1 MGSGLRKSHSEARAE
16 EEQQTM
22 WGRIPWVCSGAQC
35 TARSDTAAA
44 EPVHA
49 AAAPH
54 QLGSPCTACLCNKT
68 NRKQKRESKSVTV
81 PGGSGNTFFQ
91 ALRPGELPHC
101 GELPGAQPLQHQGSV
116 SELCEGEREVRK
128 IYGRFGSASSHLI
141 TKNEEMPVAP
151 AAVWSRSRNCSSSPV
166 AWAAASC
173 LCTAATCSVI
183 GACEIQTTCFDCQTG
198 F

>member
-1 MGSGLRKSHSEARAE
+1 M
-16 EEQQTM
+16 Q
-22 WGRIPWVCSGAQC
+22 GRTPWVFSGAHC

-68 NRKQKRESKSVTV
+68 NRKQKKETKRVTV
-81 PGGSGNTFFQ
+81 PVGSGNTFFQ

-151 AAVWSRSRNCSSSPV
+151 AAWSRSRNCSSSPV
-166 AWAAASC
+166 PWAAASC
-173 LCTAATCSVI
+173 LCTAATGFVI